1 MTHSELELQLDAYL
15 DGELATRD
23 AREFEAHLKECGECA
38 RLHDARVALGAAI
51 RAEVPSLRAPEVL
64 RTRVR
69 AALSSA
75 TGTSGSRRPMPP
87 LGWRSLALAAS
98 LALVAIGSWR
108 VASDRAV
115 GEALSE
121 QVLTSHIRSLMPGHL
136 TDVVSSDQHTV
147 KPWFNGKLD
156 FSPAVYDFAGRGY
169 PLIGGRL
176 DYIGGRPVAALVYG
190 RRQHLINVFVWPAT
204 RGPAGGADTSV
215 RQGYHLLHWTTP
227 ENTYWVVSDLG
238 LAELHEFAQLLR
250 QGDSTVSG
258 PTALPG
264 GKRP

>member
-15 DGELATRD
+15 DGELASRD
-23 AREFEAHLKECGECA
+23 AREFADHLKECRECA

-51 RAEVPSLRAPEVL
+51 RAEVPALGAPDEL

-69 AALSSA
+69 AALRSA
-75 TGTSGSRRPMPP
+75 AGTPVARRPLP
-87 LGWRSLALAAS
+87 LGGRWLALAAS
-98 LALVAIGSWR
+98 VALVAVGSWR
-108 VASDRAV
+108 LASNRAA

-121 QVLTSHIRSLMPGHL
+121 QVLTSHVRSLMPGHL

-176 DYIGGRPVAALVYG
+176 DYLGGRPVAALVYG
-190 RRQHLINVFVWPAT
+190 RRQHLINVFLWPAAQGLVHDPGEAT
-204 RGPAGGADTSV
+204 
-215 RQGYHLLHWTTP
+215 RQGYHLLHWKTP
-227 ENTYWVVSDLG
+227 EYTYWVVSDLG
-238 LAELHEFAQLLR
+238 LAELREFAQLVR
-250 QGDSTVSG
+250 EADSTASR
-258 PTALPG
+258 PTAH
-264 GKRP
+264 